1 MSSFNHSAPPS
12 PEKALLPPAYVRA
25 QRAAT
30 FSSPDFKSII
40 LELQVEQNDLRK
52 DTENSTRLRNLGAFF
67 LLFVF
72 IMVIFTNHIEHPRAA
87 YQFSVRWPAADCAT
101 NSTACDIQLAS
112 KYTWFIARFV
122 PLTPNRS
129 CKTYC
134 SDRPFNESEVASLKP
149 DLTKSWPNTAKFET
163 EANKSIWAY
172 EWQKY
177 GTCTDLGQFN
187 YFARALS
194 LYSCHTFSQWLSDA
208 GIFPSNFNSYTT
220 QQVKEALAS
229 RLWPKTSFTLHC
241 VWYRGLQF
249 LSEISLC
256 VAEDGRQLTEC
267 PEKKVVSD
275 TCRDEFF
282 YAATFWFIK
291 MKNSSRYS

>member
-1 MSSFNHSAPPS
+1 MSSFNQAAPPS
-12 PEKALLPPAYVRA
+12 PEKALLPPAYARA

-40 LELQVEQNDLRK
+40 LELQVEQDDLK
-52 DTENSTRLRNLGAFF
+52 KNTESSIRLRNIGAFF

-72 IMVIFTNHIEHPRAA
+72 IMVIFTNHIEHPLAI
-87 YQFSVRWPAADCAT
+87 YQFSVRWPATDCAI
-101 NSTACDIQLAS
+101 NSTACDTQLAS
-112 KYTWFIARFV
+112 KYTWLISRFV

-134 SDRPFNESEVASLKP
+134 SDRPFNESEVASLKS
-149 DLTKSWPNTAKFET
+149 DLTKSWPNTEKFEV

-177 GTCTDLGQFN
+177 GTCTGLSQFN
-187 YFARALS
+187 FFARALS
-194 LYSCHTFSQWLSDA
+194 LYSCHTFSQWLTDA
-208 GIFPSNFNSYTT
+208 GIFPSNVNSYTT
-220 QQVKEALAS
+220 QLVKEALAS
-229 RLWPKTSFTLHC
+229 RLWPKSSFTLHC
-241 VWYRGLQF
+241 VWYRGVQF

-267 PEKKVVSD
+267 TERTLSASN
-275 TCRDEFF
+275 TCSGEFF
-282 YAATFWFIK
+282 YATAF
-291 MKNSSRYS
+291 